1 MRERERER
9 VGRRGTH
16 EGVWLGD
23 KGERERQWGGGG
35 GRRGGKRNN
44 FTDMKELI
52 IVDREN

>member
-35 GRRGGKRNN
+35 GEGEER
-44 FTDMKELI
+44 EI
-52 IVDREN
+52 ILQT